1 MKRLMTCEM
10 CFSFTSLTGT
20 SPMTGNMAFSACLA
34 RCIERIFPH
43 DDKPSRFNCPIT
55 RFGE

>member
-1 MKRLMTCEM
+1 
-10 CFSFTSLTGT
+10 
-20 SPMTGNMAFSACLA
+20 MTGNMAFSACLA